1 MFATTTQKV
10 IDLTLPYDQSI
21 SGYQSRPARRIEVDG
36 WNADYLE
43 IYSHAGTHM
52 DAPLHFGME
61 TTIDQYD
68 PASLMGRAWILR
80 LGDVKSQQLLGVE
93 DLGVL
98 KEKIKRGDSLII
110 HSSWSQYLGQ
120 AKYRDELPRISQD
133 LAQWLVDKQINMLG
147 VEPPSV
153 ADVNNLPE
161 VTLIHQIL
169 LGGKIKI
176 VEGLCNLSEVNSDL
190 VWMIA
195 LPLKIRDGD
204 GAPCRVLA
212 IEMPE

>member
-1 MFATTTQKV
+1 MLTATTGSV
-10 IDLTLPYDQSI
+10 IDLTLAYDQSI
-21 SGYQSRPARRIEVDG
+21 SGYQSRPARRLETDG

-52 DAPLHFGME
+52 DAPLHFGLE

-68 PASLMGRAWILR
+68 PNSLMGRAWVLS
-80 LGDVKSQQLLGVE
+80 LSSVQPKQLIGVS

-98 KEKIKRGDSLII
+98 AEKIQAGDSLII
-110 HSSWSQYLGQ
+110 RTNWSQYLGQ
-120 AKYRDELPRISQD
+120 EKYRHELPRISEE
-133 LAQWLVDKQINMLG
+133 LAHWLGNRKINMLG

-153 ADVNNLPE
+153 ADVNNLAE

-169 LGGKIKI
+169 LGAKIKI
-176 VEGLCNLSEVNSDL
+176 VEGLCNLDQIRSDL

-195 LPLKIRDGD
+195 LPLKIRGGD

-212 IEMPE
+212 LEMPT